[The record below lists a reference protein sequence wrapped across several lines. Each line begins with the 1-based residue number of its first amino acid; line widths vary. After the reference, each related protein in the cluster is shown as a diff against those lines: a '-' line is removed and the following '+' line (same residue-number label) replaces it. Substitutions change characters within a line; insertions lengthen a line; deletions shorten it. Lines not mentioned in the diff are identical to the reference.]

1 MRIVIL
7 GAGTVGA
14 SIADVLCSLGHDV
27 TVVDHDAEHIRR
39 INEDLDVLVVNGS
52 ASQSSVLFQT
62 GISSADRRA
71 LR

>member
-14 SIADVLCSLGHDV
+14 SIAAVLCSLGHDV

-39 INEDLDVLVVNGS
+39 INEDLDV
-52 ASQSSVLFQT
+52 
-62 GISSADRRA
+62 
-71 LR
+71 